1 MSKTYQWLKGDR
13 AAEFVK
19 WDGEI
24 VNDDGVNYM
33 IFQDGSRANEEL
45 INDFFIEVPNE
56 NEPFFIK
63 EFATP
68 QPNYIHPSFPDLGVE
83 NNPPLERVVN
93 EAPSPSWFSPVEK
106 LLTDSKKNKTTVNAA
121 IVIDIPPVDLMRIL
135 SDSYENGEKLVLD
148 YLASTINTDDI
159 RKQIAHQIW
168 VQSSS
173 KKKKIKNETA

>member
-33 IFQDGSRANEEL
+33 IFLDGSRANEEL

-68 QPNYIHPSFPDLGVE
+68 QPNYNYQSFPDLGVE
-83 NNPPLERVVN
+83 VNPPLERVVN
-93 EAPSPSWFSPVEK
+93 EAPEPSWFSPVEK
-106 LLTDSKKNKTTVNAA
+106 LLTGSKKNKTTVNAA

-135 SDSYENGEKLVLD
+135 SNSYENGEKLVLD

-168 VQSSS
+168 VQSSG
-173 KKKKIKNETA
+173 KKKKVKNETV